1 MKKYIMLFLLALTSC
16 SMYEKEIDEDFDKMF
31 KYLGEFDG
39 CKVYEYR
46 HRKQIFW
53 KC

>member
-1 MKKYIMLFLLALTSC
+1 MKQYVVLLLLFLSSC
-16 SMYEKEIDEDFDKMF
+16 NVYEKETEKDFEKMF
-31 KYLGEFDG
+31 NYLGEFEG